1 MPMELVSARS
11 QYRGGGGQDIGLTVQ
26 GWNERINDLSILGDV
41 YPGGCVIDP
50 PVEADDILR
59 VAAVHDHLR
68 RGSGG
73 AYM

>member
-1 MPMELVSARS
+1 LSDVHL
-11 QYRGGGGQDIGLTVQ
+11 GG
-26 GWNERINDLSILGDV
+26 R
-41 YPGGCVIDP
+41 VIDP

-68 RGSGG
+68 RGSRG